1 MVGAHHIMS
10 IPKLTTPPELTVKPL
25 DLTRRMDVY
34 KGDPDGDDWNQ
45 PISVPMGMPRWDF
58 TLAEIDRQDFQQL
71 QALLGEANFQTIVGT
86 QGYSQPQNPGES
98 YRGDDDLP
106 MRYYLRKT
114 DQANVQELILVGFGE
129 FQPCRWVAHIEGIWY
144 IHRTNPH
151 S

>member
-129 FQPCRWVAHIEGIWY
+129 FQPCRWFAHIEGIWY